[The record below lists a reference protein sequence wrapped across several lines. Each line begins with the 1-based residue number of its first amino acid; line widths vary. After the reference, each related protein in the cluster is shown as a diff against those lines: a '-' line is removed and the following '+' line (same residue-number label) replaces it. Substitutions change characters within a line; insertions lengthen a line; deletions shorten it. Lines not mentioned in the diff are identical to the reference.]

1 MALRV
6 KNLNQYYGKKKF
18 LDSISFEAHPQTVTA
33 FLGPNGAGKTTLLKS
48 VIGLLPVPKGTDEEN
63 RIELDSCELSG
74 LPVSKRVH
82 QGLVYVPQ
90 HTSLFVRLSVL
101 DNLKILYHY
110 HDYWQERGL
119 EEFEHEMYRWLKRAD
134 LVNSLHQAVGN
145 LSGGQKRKLE
155 VVRSLLLHSKTI
167 MFDEPFAGVDP
178 KSIYELKAI
187 FLDLVDSGMSIVIS
201 DHHVD
206 QLLSIAKMFYVIVGG
221 KVICSGDIKEIMA
234 HEYTKTMYLGHQ
246 FHSEMLDRY
255 LK

>member
-6 KNLNQYYGKKKF
+6 KNINQYYGKKKF
-18 LDSISFEAHPQTVTA
+18 LDSISFDAHEGVVTA

-48 VIGLLPVPKGTDEEN
+48 VIGLLPLSTKNEN
-63 RIELDSCELSG
+63 ENIIELDGKNIAS
-74 LPVSKRVH
+74 LPVAHRVA
-82 QGLVYVPQ
+82 QGLVCVPQ
-90 HTSLFVRLSVL
+90 HTSLFIRLSVF
-101 DNLKILYHY
+101 DNLKIVYNY
-110 HDYWQERGL
+110 HDYWQGKGWG
-119 EEFEHEMYRWLKRAD
+119 EFESEMYRWLKRAD
-134 LVNSLHQAVGN
+134 LTNSVYQTVGN

-155 VVRSLLLHSKTI
+155 VVRSLLLHSRII

-178 KSIYELKAI
+178 KSIYELKSI
-187 FLDLVDSGMSIVIS
+187 FLDLVDNGMAIIIS

-221 KVICSGDIKEIMA
+221 EVICSGDIKTIMA

-255 LK
+255 IK

>member
-18 LDSISFEAHPQTVTA
+18 LDSISFEAHPGKVVA

-48 VIGLLPVPKGTDEEN
+48 VIGLLPVPKSTDEEN
-63 RIELDSCELSG
+63 IIELGDQKISLW
-74 LPVSKRVH
+74 PVSRRVG

-90 HTSLFVRLSVL
+90 HTSLFVRMSLL

-110 HDYWQERGL
+110 HPYWHEKSK
-119 EEFEHEMYRWLKRAD
+119 EEFESEMYRWLKRAD
-134 LVNSLHQAVGN
+134 LTNSLHQMVGN

-155 VVRSLLLHSKTI
+155 VVRSLLLHSQVI

-187 FLDLVDSGMSIVIS
+187 FLDLVDNGMSIIIS

-221 KVICSGDIKEIMA
+221 KVICSGGIKDIMA

>member
-18 LDSISFEAHPQTVTA
+18 LNSISFEAHEGKVTA
-33 FLGPNGAGKTTLLKS
+33 FLGPNGAGKTTLLKC
-48 VIGLLPVPKGTDEEN
+48 VIGLLPLSTKNEDEN
-63 RIELDSCELSG
+63 VIELNDKNIISWSIAR
-74 LPVSKRVH
+74 RVH
-82 QGLVYVPQ
+82 EGLVYVPQ

-101 DNLKILYHY
+101 DNLKIIYHY
-110 HDYWQERGL
+110 HDYWQKKGWG
-119 EEFEHEMYRWLKRAD
+119 EFEHEMYRWFKRAD
-134 LVNSLHQAVGN
+134 LTNSLHQIVGN

-155 VVRSLLLHSKTI
+155 VVRSLLLHSRII

-178 KSIYELKAI
+178 KSIYELKTI
-187 FLDLVDSGMSIVIS
+187 FLDLVDSGMSIIIS

-206 QLLSIAKMFYVIVGG
+206 QLLSIAKMFYVIVNGE
-221 KVICSGDIKEIMA
+221 VICSGDIKTIMA